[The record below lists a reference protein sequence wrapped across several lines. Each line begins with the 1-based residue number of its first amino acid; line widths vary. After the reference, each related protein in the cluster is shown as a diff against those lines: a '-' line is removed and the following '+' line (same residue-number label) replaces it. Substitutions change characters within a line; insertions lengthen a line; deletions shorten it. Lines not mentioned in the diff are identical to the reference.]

1 MLFSVFASD
10 LPEDTLLFWSFEAS
24 NGMRGEGHH
33 VSVNYKALDL
43 EASGLTLD
51 VSPRGNGSFAV
62 TASATGLALHVMLE
76 ADVAGRWSDNAF
88 DLTAG
93 ERKTVIFTPA
103 ERGATPQIHWLDL
116 HSCQT
121 AI

>member
-1 MLFSVFASD
+1 
-10 LPEDTLLFWSFEAS
+10 
-24 NGMRGEGHH
+24 
-33 VSVNYKALDL
+33 
-43 EASGLTLD
+43 
-51 VSPRGNGSFAV
+51 
-62 TASATGLALHVMLE
+62 MLE
-76 ADVAGRWSDNAF
+76 ADIPGRWSDNAF

-103 ERGATPQIHWLDL
+103 ESGPTPQIHWLDL